1 MAFNKKR
8 LILPERIEKKNPES
22 QSDFFVCFFGF
33 LWKGRC
39 R

>member
-22 QSDFFVCFFGF
+22 QSDFCVF
-33 LWKGRC
+33 LRFSMERKV
-39 R
+39 